1 MKSCLV
7 AIAAISCMGTS
18 SAFTRSRNTVSAPP
32 SLVLSIRGGAN
43 EYEAKF
49 EGIKASVI
57 DKAANKVSF
66 SFGLYSLKLLS
77 VFYVSCSYCFAC
89 TTNDDVYCN
98 KKSSLLYPK

>member
-1 MKSCLV
+1 
-7 AIAAISCMGTS
+7 MGTS

-57 DKAANKVSF
+57 DKAASKVSF
-66 SFGLYSLKLLS
+66 SF
-77 VFYVSCSYCFAC
+77 VV
-89 TTNDDVYCN
+89 
-98 KKSSLLYPK
+98 

>member
-1 MKSCLV
+1 MKACLV

-18 SAFTRSRNTVSAPP
+18 SAFTRSRSTVSAPP

-57 DKAANKVSF
+57 DKASSKVSL
-66 SFGLYSLKLLS
+66 SFFCSLKLL
-77 VFYVSCSYCFAC
+77 VSYMSLAHI
-89 TTNDDVYCN
+89 VLHAQRMMMSCN
-98 KKSSLLYPK
+98 KKSSLM

>member
-1 MKSCLV
+1 MKACLV

-57 DKAANKVSF
+57 DKASSKVSF
-66 SFGLYSLKLLS
+66 SFGLCSLKLLW
-77 VFYVSCSYCFAC
+77 VLYVSCSYCFAW
-89 TTNDDVYCN
+89 TTNDDV
-98 KKSSLLYPK
+98 L

>member
-1 MKSCLV
+1 MKACLV

-57 DKAANKVSF
+57 DKASTKVSF
-66 SFGLYSLKLLS
+66 SFGLCSLKLLLVLS
-77 VFYVSCSYCFAC
+77 LAHIVLHAQRMMMS
-89 TTNDDVYCN
+89 CN
-98 KKSSLLYPK
+98 KKSSLM